1 MNPSIIRPKQPVEN
15 FVEKVTRTRGAESAL
30 APAKNAAPV
39 ELMPISLVFSIT
51 YERCP
56 HANWIEMALPYQG
69 PKCIINGASFA
80 QE

>member
-15 FVEKVTRTRGAESAL
+15 FVEKVTWTRGAESAL

-51 YERCP
+51 YEQHPVGIGLKWPSLVR
-56 HANWIEMALPYQG
+56 ALYAP
-69 PKCIINGASFA
+69 
-80 QE
+80 

>member
-15 FVEKVTRTRGAESAL
+15 FVEKAMQTRGAESAL